1 MIELFTGWTKD
12 CEGFS
17 RREFMKIGAVSVL
30 GLTLP
35 DLLRARAA
43 SADSGREISCILL
56 WMSGG
61 PSHLD
66 TFDPKPEAPQEIR
79 GEFKAIATNVPGI
92 QLTEHLPKLAKQMD
106 KFTILRS
113 VTSPDGSHESATSYL
128 LSGYR
133 FTPALDYPAFGSVYA
148 REKGFRNG
156 MPPYALL
163 GGLPFG
169 YGGAGYMGAEYNPF
183 SVGGDPAS
191 KNFSVRDV
199 ALPKDVDGARVD
211 RRRAMLA
218 SLDLFQRKV
227 ETRAASI
234 KTMDSFYEKAYS
246 LVTSPVA
253 KQAFDLTKEPV
264 KLRDAYGR
272 NTFGQSCL
280 LARRMVEAGVRFVTV
295 HRGGWDT
302 HTDNFKAL
310 KQDRLP
316 ELDQGYAALLEDL
329 AQRGML
335 DSTLVVWMGE
345 FGRTPKVNASAGR
358 DHWPYA
364 MSVCLGGGGI
374 KRGMAIGETNER
386 AEVPKDR
393 PIKVEDV
400 AATIYHALG
409 VPLDHTYVSAQNRPV
424 KVNDGG
430 EVIPEIV

>member
-1 MIELFTGWTKD
+1 MIDLFTGWTRD

-17 RREFMKIGAVSVL
+17 RREFLKVGMVSVL
-30 GLTLP
+30 GLALP
-35 DLLRARAA
+35 DFLRMRAA
-43 SADSGREISCILL
+43 SADSSREISCILL
-56 WMSGG
+56 WMNGG

-66 TFDPKPEAPQEIR
+66 TFDPKPDAPQEIR
-79 GEFKAIATNVPGI
+79 GDFKAIPTNVAGI
-92 QLTEHLPKLAKQMD
+92 QLSEYLPKLAKQQD

-128 LSGYR
+128 LTGYR
-133 FTPALDYPAFGSVYA
+133 FTPAIDYPAYGSVYG

-156 MPPYALL
+156 MPPYALI
-163 GGLPFG
+163 GGYPFG
-169 YGGAGYMGAEYNPF
+169 YGGGGYMGAEYNPF
-183 SVGGDPAS
+183 NVGGDPS
-191 KNFSVRDV
+191 SPSFSVQDV
-199 ALPKDVDGARVD
+199 APPKGVDLARID
-211 RRRAMLA
+211 RRRTMLS
-218 SLDLFQRKV
+218 SLDLFQRNA
-227 ETRAASI
+227 ETRPATI
-234 KTMDSFYEKAYS
+234 RTMDSFYEKAYD

-253 KQAFDLTKEPV
+253 KKAFDLGKEPD

-280 LARRMVEAGVRFVTV
+280 LARRMIEAGVRFVTIN
-295 HRGGWDT
+295 RGGWDT
-302 HTDNFKAL
+302 HTDNFKSL
-310 KQDRLP
+310 KERRLP

-335 DSTLVVWMGE
+335 DTTLVIWMGE

-364 MSVCLGGGGI
+364 MCVCMGGGGI
-374 KRGMAIGETNER
+374 KTGMAIGETNER

-409 VPLDHTYVSAQNRPV
+409 IPADKEYQSAQNRPV
-424 KVNDGG
+424 KVADGG
-430 EVIPEIV
+430 QVIQEVI